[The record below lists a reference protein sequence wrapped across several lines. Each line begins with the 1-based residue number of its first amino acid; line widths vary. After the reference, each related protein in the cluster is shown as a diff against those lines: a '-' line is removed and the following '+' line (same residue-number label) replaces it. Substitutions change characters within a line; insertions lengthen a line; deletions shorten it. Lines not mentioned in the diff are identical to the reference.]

1 MKLINKIFLFAV
13 IVGSFAACRPSYDK
27 VIGESRDVLN
37 SLNGTWKITKA
48 TQLDQN
54 AYEKGFPYQKLD
66 ITSLF
71 PYTDFTLKLDVAN
84 GQPTTFTTTPGAS
97 PKIIKLASGNWAVD
111 DVNFPRVV
119 TLTSG
124 STTEKFTIGGYGIA
138 PNPTLIVTV
147 ERADASNSKVLIV
160 YTYEFTKQ

>member
-1 MKLINKIFLFAV
+1 MKLINKIFLFAL
-13 IVGSFAACRPSYDK
+13 IAGSFAACRPSYDK
-27 VIGESRDVLN
+27 VIGESRDVLS

-54 AYEKGFPYQKLD
+54 AFEKGFPYQKLD
-66 ITSLF
+66 ITTLF
-71 PYTDFTLKLDVAN
+71 PYTEFKLKLDVAN

-97 PKIIKLASGNWAVD
+97 PRIIKLASGTWTVD
-111 DVNFPRVV
+111 DINYPKVV

-124 STTEKFTIGGYGIA
+124 STTEKFTIGGYAIA
-138 PNPTLIVTV
+138 PNNTLTVTV
-147 ERADASNSKVLIV
+147 QRSDATDNKLLIV